1 MTEIIKPAD
10 ALKGSV
16 PYSLKLSLKLAELE
30 KQWQEVVG
38 TAAAERSSPVSCE
51 FSEDGLLIAIHVDS
65 PGVLPAL
72 KSRKP
77 MIARSICS
85 YLGVKNVRLEIKV
98 GKVKKPSFV
107 KDPLPD
113 HLRRAPVL
121 ISESS
126 LQKNKNEICSDI
138 SDEELAD
145 SLAKLKTV
153 IEKRNRRKK

>member
-1 MTEIIKPAD
+1 MAEIKRPD
-10 ALKGSV
+10 EALKGSV
-16 PYSLKLSLKLAELE
+16 PYSLKICLKLAELE

-38 TAAAERSSPVSCE
+38 KAAAERSSPVSCE
-51 FSEDGLLIAIHVDS
+51 FSEEGLDILIHVDS

-77 MIARSICS
+77 LISRAISR

-98 GKVKKPSFV
+98 GKVKRLSLA

-113 HLRRAPVL
+113 HLRRSPVV

-126 LQKNKNEICSDI
+126 LQKNIKDLRCDI
-138 SDEELAD
+138 ADEELAE

-153 IEKRNRRKK
+153 IEKRNLRKK

>member
-1 MTEIIKPAD
+1 MTEIIKTAD

-16 PYSLKLSLKLAELE
+16 PYSLKLCLKLAELE
-30 KQWQEVVG
+30 KQWNEVVG
-38 TAAAERSSPVSCE
+38 SAAAERSSPVSCE
-51 FSEDGLLIAIHVDS
+51 FSEDGLLILIHVDS

-77 MIARSICS
+77 IISRSIS
-85 YLGVKNVRLEIKV
+85 SFLGVKNIKLEIKV
-98 GKVKKPSFV
+98 GKMRKPSNV

-113 HLRRAPVL
+113 HLRRPPVV

-126 LQKNKNEICSDI
+126 FQKNRKEISSDVC
-138 SDEELAD
+138 DEELAD

>member
-1 MTEIIKPAD
+1 MADIKRPD
-10 ALKGSV
+10 EALKGSV
-16 PYSLKLSLKLAELE
+16 PYSLKICLKLAELE

-38 TAAAERSSPVSCE
+38 KAAAERSSPVSCE
-51 FSEDGLLIAIHVDS
+51 FSEEGLDILIHVDS

-77 MIARSICS
+77 LISRAISR
-85 YLGVKNVRLEIKV
+85 YLGVNNVRLEIKV
-98 GKVKKPSFV
+98 GKVKRPSLA

-113 HLRRAPVL
+113 HLRRPPVV

-126 LQKNKNEICSDI
+126 LQKNIKDI
-138 SDEELAD
+138 RCDIGDEELAE

-153 IEKRNRRKK
+153 IEKRNLRKK

>member
-1 MTEIIKPAD
+1 MTEIIKTAD

-16 PYSLKLSLKLAELE
+16 PYSLKLCLKLAELE
-30 KQWQEVVG
+30 KQWHEVVG

-51 FSEDGLLIAIHVDS
+51 FSEEGLLIVIHVDS

-77 MIARSICS
+77 IISRSISS
-85 YLGVKNVRLEIKV
+85 YLGVKNVKLEIKV
-98 GKVKKPSFV
+98 GKVKKPSSV

-126 LQKNKNEICSDI
+126 LQKNKKEICSDVN
-138 SDEELAD
+138 DQELAE

>member
-1 MTEIIKPAD
+1 MSDIIKPAD

-30 KQWQEVVG
+30 KQWHEVVG
-38 TAAAERSSPVSCE
+38 AAAAERSSPVSCE
-51 FSEDGLLIAIHVDS
+51 FSEEGLLISIHVDS

-72 KSRKP
+72 KSRKSL
-77 MIARSICS
+77 ISRSIS
-85 YLGVKNVRLEIKV
+85 GYLGIKNVKLEIKV
-98 GKVKKPSFV
+98 GKVKKPSSV
-107 KDPLPD
+107 KDSLPD

-126 LQKNKNEICSDI
+126 LQKNMKDICRDV
-138 SDEELAD
+138 SDEELAE
-145 SLAKLKTV
+145 SIAKLKTV

>member
-1 MTEIIKPAD
+1 MADIIRPD
-10 ALKGSV
+10 EALKGSV
-16 PYSLKLSLKLAELE
+16 PYSLKICLKLAELE

-38 TAAAERSSPVSCE
+38 KAAAERSSPVSCE
-51 FSEDGLLIAIHVDS
+51 FSEEGLDILIHVDS

-77 MIARSICS
+77 LISRAISR

-98 GKVKKPSFV
+98 GKVKRPSLA

-113 HLRRAPVL
+113 HLRRPPVV

-126 LQKNKNEICSDI
+126 LQKNIKDLRCDI
-138 SDEELAD
+138 ADDELAE

-153 IEKRNRRKK
+153 IEKRNLRKK